1 MSMDIARTISR
12 RRAPLSAPDR
22 RAATRGRPYRA
33 LLAFAIVGLA
43 LSLGACGKKGDPV
56 LPDGAKDQYPHTYPQ
71 STAPQTG
78 VFSN

>member
-33 LLAFAIVGLA
+33 LAALAIIATALA
-43 LSLGACGKKGDPV
+43 LGGCGKKGDPE
-56 LPDGAKDQYPHTYPQ
+56 PPNPKTDHFPRQYPDPNTL
-71 STAPQTG
+71 
-78 VFSN
+78 